1 MKKMTVKVVS
11 VLLVCF
17 TLIGISESTIVLAG
31 FTHPEIGEFIV
42 FLNENDKPFF
52 TIYDFVQYKIMS
64 PSSNYRGIDLTNN
77 KKMPS
82 FESSMDTFFDS
93 IEGKSE
99 EPIPVV
105 FEYEGVLAEYA
116 YNFES
121 LSREDRIKA
130 MRLMAGFDGVKGF
143 ASLKKITG
151 LEEFDISYL
160 EDTYEE
166 YTIDISGKSYPYR
179 ILMFYIEEED
189 WQESYYERYA
199 YIKDGRNWKLK
210 QITKEYSGE
219 YRQRNKYIHG
229 LSGNMI
235 ADYEK
240 VIHDELRGNTWFS
253 SIDDIAGRENVLSE
267 GNKILVQDTSI
278 FRLPAEL
285 TYTYNK
291 KQWLSSIEY
300 RLQSDEAFYSAFISL
315 YMRYYDPTDSSENR
329 FTWSLPDTLIE
340 LYYEDNVPMIRFT
353 PRIDQ
358 SNVAAG

>member
-42 FLNENDKPFF
+42 FLNEDDKPFF
-52 TIYDFVQYKIMS
+52 TIYDFVQYKIMN
-64 PSSNYRGIDLTNN
+64 PSSNYRGIDLTN
-77 KKMPS
+77 KKKLPS
-82 FESSMDTFFDS
+82 IESSMNTFFDS

-105 FEYEGVLAEYA
+105 FEYEGALADYA
-116 YNFES
+116 YNLDS
-121 LSREDRIKA
+121 LSKEDKIDA
-130 MRLMAGFDGVKGF
+130 IRLMAGFDGVKGF
-143 ASLKKITG
+143 ASLKKIPG
-151 LEEFDISYL
+151 LEDFDISYL
-160 EDTYEE
+160 EDTYED

-179 ILMFYIEEED
+179 VLMFYIEEED

-199 YIKDGRNWKLK
+199 YIKDGRNWMLK

-219 YRQRNKYIHG
+219 YRQRNEYIHG

-240 VIHDELRGNTWFS
+240 GIHDELRGNTWFS
-253 SIDDIAGRENVLSE
+253 SIDDIAGRENALSE
-267 GNKILVQDTSI
+267 VNKILVQDTSI

-300 RLQSDEAFYSAFISL
+300 RLQSSEAFYSAFISL
-315 YMRYYDPTDSSENR
+315 YMRYYDPTDSSINR

-340 LYYEDNVPMIRFT
+340 LYYEDNIPVIRFT
-353 PRIDQ
+353 PRFDQ
-358 SNVAAG
+358 SNAAAG